1 MGDASAIVSWGPG
14 VCEERVAWLLDALII
29 TTCVAAVL
37 VFIMVTCVIYSR
49 GGSWTGTLKVMQNS
63 GAPSKHSHLGP
74 VQGHARAASGSES
87 VDWLRPQLVNT
98 EMTKTWPHLR
108 RLDEKQHC
116 VKCMDQGNEDALCC
130 CAPHCETTHISIA
143 YGSTA
148 NEQGKT
154 VLESAAWGAGAG
166 TGVGSV
172 SAAAIALSG
181 GAAAGGAAAGGA
193 AAAAGGAAAGAAA
206 GGATAGG
213 AAASAGAATL
223 FGTSIA
229 GGTELG
235 AVLGPL
241 GMAAGAIAGAGV
253 GAIMVMANPG
263 HGEPK
268 CLGDCGALLE
278 IVSKSSAHLWCECR
292 RAD

>member
-49 GGSWTGTLKVMQNS
+49 GGSWTGTLKAMQNS

-98 EMTKTWPHLR
+98 ETTKTWPHLR

-116 VKCMDQGNEDALCC
+116 IKCMDQGNEDALCC
-130 CAPHCETTHISIA
+130 CAPHCETHVSIA
-143 YGSTA
+143 YGSTGD
-148 NEQGKT
+148 EQGGK
-154 VLESAAWGAGAG
+154 VMDSAKVGAEVG
-166 TGVGSV
+166 TALGYGS
-172 SAAAIALSG
+172 
-181 GAAAGGAAAGGA
+181 
-193 AAAAGGAAAGAAA
+193 AAA
-206 GGATAGG
+206 GGATLVGG
-213 AAASAGAATL
+213 
-223 FGTSIA
+223 SIA
-229 GGTELG
+229 GGTEVG
-235 AVLGPL
+235 AALGPL
-241 GMAAGAIAGAGV
+241 GLVGGAVVGGAIGT
-253 GAIMVMANPG
+253 IMVMANPG
-263 HGEPK
+263 HGEPE
-268 CLGDCGALLE
+268 CIADCGVLQE
-278 IVSKSSAHLWCECR
+278 IVSASSAHLWCECR